1 MNQLIAIAATGCLTV
16 MGAMMVMTLRS
27 NRSSTSTAHRNENRL
42 LPAEIDR
49 LNLEPE
55 SKANHAA
62 AFGNG
67 HRNKMLVHRALPED
81 EPWPPRLM

>member
-1 MNQLIAIAATGCLTV
+1 MNQLIAIAAAGCLTM

-42 LPAEIDR
+42 LPAEIDK
-49 LNLEPE
+49 LHLEPE
-55 SKANHAA
+55 SKANNGA
-62 AFGNG
+62 AFGNRHG
-67 HRNKMLVHRALPED
+67 DKMVVNRALPEG

>member
-1 MNQLIAIAATGCLTV
+1 M

-27 NRSSTSTAHRNENRL
+27 NRSSTSIAHRNENRL

-55 SKANHAA
+55 SKANNATV
-62 AFGNG
+62 FGNR
-67 HRNKMLVHRALPED
+67 HRDKMLVNRALPEG

>member
-1 MNQLIAIAATGCLTV
+1 MNQLIAIAAAGCLTM

-27 NRSSTSTAHRNENRL
+27 NESSTSTAHRNENRL

-49 LNLEPE
+49 LNLEPA
-55 SKANHAA
+55 SKANNAA

-67 HRNKMLVHRALPED
+67 HREKMLVHRAFPD
-81 EPWPPRLM
+81 GEPWPPRLM